1 MRTQRKA
8 PQLQAAHSSN
18 KTAVPGWPD
27 RPHRGPACLRGGA
40 MPPAQRYVAEST
52 RSRLR
57 PAPSQGSKSP
67 ERSTPMIPLT
77 LRAMN
82 RTPRQR
88 GRSSARSSASLLSV
102 LVLVALA
109 CFPVLAHAASEIPQY
124 ESEIPTTKGHQH
136 PPAQSNNPPGDGES
150 HSDSNGGATVS
161 DGGQAGTP
169 GSGSSSG
176 GSSSGGQ
183 AANAGNNPST
193 ASGGGNGQGSPGN
206 GATADGK
213 PGTVSQAK
221 PISSDASSSDDG
233 GSSPLVPILIAIAA
247 LAAISIGAVVIKQ
260 KRQGPGSPI
269 SPEAS

>member
-27 RPHRGPACLRGGA
+27 RPLRGPACQRGGA
-40 MPPAQRYVAEST
+40 MPLAQRHVGEST

-57 PAPSQGSKSP
+57 RAPDQGSKSP

-82 RTPRQR
+82 RTRRQR

-136 PPAQSNNPPGDGES
+136 PPTHSGNPPGDGES
-150 HSDSNGGATVS
+150 HSDSNGGATAS

-176 GSSSGGQ
+176 GSSSGPSE
-183 AANAGNNPST
+183 NAGNNPST

-213 PGTVSQAK
+213 PGTLSQAK

-260 KRQGPGSPI
+260 KRQGPGSSI

>member
-8 PQLQAAHSSN
+8 PQSQAAHSSN

-27 RPHRGPACLRGGA
+27 RLHRGRACPPGGA
-40 MPPAQRYVAEST
+40 RPRVQRRAGESA

-57 PAPSQGSKSP
+57 RAPGQGSKLP

-82 RTPRQR
+82 RTRRQR
-88 GRSSARSSASLLSV
+88 GRNSARSVASLLSV

-124 ESEIPTTKGHQH
+124 ETEVPTTRGHKH
-136 PPAQSNNPPGDGES
+136 PPTHSGNPPDTDES
-150 HSDSNGGATVS
+150 HSNGGATAS
-161 DGGQAGTP
+161 DSGQAGTP

-176 GSSSGGQ
+176 GSSSGG
-183 AANAGNNPST
+183 ASANAGNNPST

-206 GATADGK
+206 GATAGDK
-213 PGTVSQAK
+213 PGTLTQAQ
-221 PISSDASSSDDG
+221 PANSNASSSDDG

-247 LAAISIGAVVIKQ
+247 LAAISIGAVVIRQ
-260 KRQGPGSPI
+260 RRQGPGSPI

>member
-8 PQLQAAHSSN
+8 PQSQAAHSSN
-18 KTAVPGWPD
+18 KTAVPGRPD
-27 RPHRGPACLRGGA
+27 RLLRGPACPPGGA
-40 MPPAQRYVAEST
+40 IPRVRRRAVESMH
-52 RSRLR
+52 SRLR
-57 PAPSQGSKSP
+57 QAPDQGSKSP

-82 RTPRQR
+82 RTRRQR
-88 GRSSARSSASLLSV
+88 GRNSARSVASLLSV

-136 PPAQSNNPPGDGES
+136 PPTQSDNPPGDGES
-150 HSDSNGGATVS
+150 HSNGGATAS

-176 GSSSGGQ
+176 GSSSGGES
-183 AANAGNNPST
+183 ANAGNNPST
-193 ASGGGNGQGSPGN
+193 GSGGGNGQGSPGN

-213 PGTVSQAK
+213 PGTLSQAK

-247 LAAISIGAVVIKQ
+247 LAAISIGAVVIRQ
-260 KRQGPGSPI
+260 RRQGPGSSI